1 MLNIKTK
8 AVRFLLNSVY
18 LSIMNISATSDKEAP
33 AINQALVYEEMD
45 GKPLYYR
52 GYRDVLNNLKTVDD
66 IIGSS
71 SLQATIIRMLLKFL
85 YAHVDGQG
93 FEVYTN
99 EAGLHL
105 ARGNN
110 LSSDIMIYP
119 VEMIQSYQVD
129 EHYFQIPPKVVV
141 EIDIKVD
148 LSDAAQEAYVKKKTE
163 KLFQFGVERVIWV
176 FSASQQVILAEL
188 NQDWLIRDWHLPFV
202 IVDNYSINIGEM
214 LRKRGVDKTS
224 DS

>member
-1 MLNIKTK
+1 MST
-8 AVRFLLNSVY
+8 
-18 LSIMNISATSDKEAP
+18 SATSNKEAST
-33 AINQALVYEEMD
+33 IDQLLVYEEMD

-66 IIGSS
+66 ITGSS
-71 SLQATIIRMLLKFL
+71 SLQAIIIRMLLKFL
-85 YAHVDGQG
+85 YAQIDGQG

-105 ARGNN
+105 TKGNN

-119 VEMIQSYQVD
+119 VEVIQSYQVD
-129 EHYFQIPPKVVV
+129 KHYFQIPPKVVV

-176 FSASQQVILAEL
+176 FSASQQVIPAEP

-224 DS
+224 DR

>member
-1 MLNIKTK
+1 MST
-8 AVRFLLNSVY
+8 
-18 LSIMNISATSDKEAP
+18 SATSNKEAST
-33 AINQALVYEEMD
+33 IDQLLVYEEMD

-66 IIGSS
+66 ITGSS
-71 SLQATIIRMLLKFL
+71 SLQAIIIRMLLKFL
-85 YAHVDGQG
+85 YAQIDGQE

-105 ARGNN
+105 TKGNN

-119 VEMIQSYQVD
+119 VEVIQSHQVD
-129 EHYFQIPPKVVV
+129 KHYFQIPPKVVV

-163 KLFQFGVERVIWV
+163 KLFQFGVERVICV
-176 FSASQQVILAEL
+176 FSASQQVIPAEP

-202 IVDNYSINIGEM
+202 IVDNHSINIGER
-214 LRKRGVDKTS
+214 LQKRGVDKKS
-224 DS
+224 N